1 MYNKPITQRV
11 SASRQKSAPLKQTAG
26 PGDTTVLKGEI
37 PNVTDTATVSL
48 PDTTKKVK
56 QKGKVTKAAKDICG
70 PNDMRPSCVALRK
83 MSKEDVE
90 ASEVKQGLRT
100 PDTEK
105 EVTVK
110 GGEATVE
117 ENRYQYD
124 YGDAMPA
131 WVQRNVT
138 RGLTQQARRT
148 GRLAGKEWS
157 NMTKSEREATGFGSR
172 RDYKKAA
179 KKEAYGKALG
189 AQKLFAETQ
198 MEAARQGAMPGSKG
212 KVKIG
217 TFDPNTRVTEV
228 DDTARR
234 TSVGRTTLA
243 SDTSQAEQSV
253 ANTKKAAQEAAKS
266 LAVASANAAA
276 SEEKRKQQEQ
286 AASMAPMKTK
296 SPFKMGGYGNKTYK
310 K

>member
-37 PNVTDTATVSL
+37 PDVTDTATVSL

-56 QKGKVTKAAKDICG
+56 QKGKVVKAAKDICG

-83 MSKEDVE
+83 MSKEEVA

-117 ENRYQYD
+117 QKRYQYD

-131 WVQRNVT
+131 WVQRNVS
-138 RGLTQQARRT
+138 RGLTQQAKKT
-148 GRLAGKEWS
+148 GRLAGQEWS
-157 NMTKSEREATGFGSR
+157 NMSKAEREATGFGSR
-172 RDYKKAA
+172 RAYKKAA
-179 KKEAYGKALG
+179 RKEAFGKALG

-217 TFDPNTRVTEV
+217 TFDPNTRVTGV
-228 DDTARR
+228 DDATRR
-234 TSVGRTTLA
+234 TTVARTTVA
-243 SDTSQAEQSV
+243 SDISQAAQATENV
-253 ANTKKAAQEAAKS
+253 KKAKQEAAKNA
-266 LAVASANAAA
+266 AVVNASAQAN
-276 SEEKRKQQEQ
+276 EKKRREQEQ